1 MKKFMK
7 VVSIVVGVFVFLL
20 IGGSVYFNSTF
31 PKDIPVSNIKVELTA
46 ERIERGKYL
55 ATNVAMCI
63 DCHSARDFS
72 KFTGPVKPG
81 TEGMGGEIFGK
92 EMGLPG
98 TIPVRNI
105 TPAALGDW
113 TDGEIIRALTSGINK
128 HGEAL
133 FPIMPYDGFAEMDQE
148 DLYSIVA
155 YLRTLKPI
163 ENEVGERSLDFPVN
177 YIVKTLPLSTYKPHK
192 APDKS
197 DMKEYGKYLVKMAS
211 CHHCHTQTN
220 EGEPIAGM
228 EYAGG
233 SEIHMPFGTIRS
245 ANLTP
250 DVETG
255 LGAWTKE
262 QFVQRFKSMATDE
275 VKNMSVEP
283 GSFNSIMPW
292 TLYGGMTEEDLGAI
306 YEYLH
311 SLKPVKNSVVKF
323 TPSKL

>member
-7 VVSIVVGVFVFLL
+7 IVSIVVGVFVFLL

-31 PKDIPVSNIKVELTA
+31 PKEIPVSNIKVEITP
-46 ERIERGKYL
+46 ERIARGEYL

-63 DCHSARDFS
+63 DCHSQRDFS
-72 KFTGPVKPG
+72 KFGGPVKPG

-105 TPAALGDW
+105 TPASLGDW

-133 FPIMPYDGFAEMDQE
+133 FPIMPYDGFAEMDEE

-163 ENEVGERSLDFPVN
+163 DNEVGERNLDFPVN
-177 YIVKTLPLSTYKPHK
+177 YIVKTLPLNTYSPKH

-197 DMKEYGKYLVKMAS
+197 NPKEYGKYLVKMAS

-220 EGEPIAGM
+220 EGEPVADM
-228 EYAGG
+228 EFAGG

-245 ANLTP
+245 SNLTP
-250 DVETG
+250 DIETG

-262 QFVQRFKSMATDE
+262 QFIQRFKSMATDE
-275 VKNMSVEP
+275 MKNIPSQP
-283 GSFNSIMPW
+283 GSFNTIMPW
-292 TLYGGMTEEDLGAI
+292 SMYGGMTEEDLGAI
-306 YEYLH
+306 YDYLH
-311 SLKPVKNSVVKF
+311 SLKPVKNQVVKF
-323 TPSKL
+323 TPANQ

>member
-7 VVSIVVGVFVFLL
+7 IVSIVVGVFVFLL

-31 PKDIPVSNIKVELTA
+31 PKEVPVSNLKVELTP

-55 ATNVAMCI
+55 ANNVAMCI
-63 DCHSARDFS
+63 DCHSSRDFS
-72 KFTGPVKPG
+72 KFSGPVKEG

-105 TPAALGDW
+105 TPAAIGDW
-113 TDGEIIRALTSGINK
+113 TDGEILRALTSGINK

-148 DLYSIVA
+148 DLYSIIA

-163 ENEVGERSLDFPVN
+163 DNEIGERNLDFPVN
-177 YIVKTLPLSTYKPHK
+177 YIVKTLPLNTYKPRQ
-192 APDKS
+192 APDRS
-197 DMKEYGKYLVKMAS
+197 NTKEYGKYLVKMAS
-211 CHHCHTQTN
+211 CHHCHSQSN
-220 EGEPIAGM
+220 EGEPVAGM
-228 EYAGG
+228 EFAGG
-233 SEIHMPFGTIRS
+233 TEIHLPFGIIRS

-262 QFVQRFKSMATDE
+262 QFIQRFKLMATDE
-275 VKNMSVEP
+275 MKNIPVEQ
-283 GSFNSIMPW
+283 GSFNTIMPW
-292 TLYGGMTEEDLGAI
+292 SMYGGMTDEDLGAI
-306 YEYLH
+306 YDYLH
-311 SLKPVKNSVVKF
+311 SLKPVKNQVVKF
-323 TPSKL
+323 TPAN

>member
-7 VVSIVVGVFVFLL
+7 IVSIVVGVFVFLL

-31 PKDIPVSNIKVELTA
+31 PKEIPVSNIKVEITP
-46 ERIERGKYL
+46 ERIARGEYL

-63 DCHSARDFS
+63 DCHSQRDFS
-72 KFTGPVKPG
+72 KFGGPVKPG
-81 TEGMGGEIFGK
+81 TEGMGGEVFGK

-105 TPAALGDW
+105 TPAGIGDW

-133 FPIMPYDGFAEMDQE
+133 FPIMPYDGFAEMDEE

-163 ENEVGERSLDFPVN
+163 DNEVGERNLDFPVN
-177 YIVKTLPLSTYKPHK
+177 YIVKTLPLNTYSPKQ

-197 DMKEYGKYLVKMAS
+197 NPKEYGKYLVKMAS

-220 EGEPIAGM
+220 EGEPVAGM
-228 EYAGG
+228 EFAGG

-255 LGAWTKE
+255 LGSWTKE
-262 QFVQRFKSMATDE
+262 QFIQRFKSMATDE
-275 VKNMSVEP
+275 MKNIPADP
-283 GSFNSIMPW
+283 GGFNTIMPW
-292 TLYGGMTEEDLGAI
+292 SMYGGMSEEDLGAI

-311 SLKPVKNSVVKF
+311 SLKPVKNLVVKF
-323 TPSKL
+323 TPAKQ